1 MEQDLGHLFITSSS
15 FHLNKIDLKQC
26 LFKAI
31 IPHSLLATNLV
42 VKTQGYL
49 SPYYILLMVSVII
62 PLTSLITILY
72 NRCWAS

>member
-31 IPHSLLATNLV
+31 IPHSPLATNLV
-42 VKTQGYL
+42 IKTQGYL
-49 SPYYILLMVSVII
+49 SPYYILLMLSVII
-62 PLTSLITILY
+62 PPHLSNHHTL
-72 NRCWAS
+72 

>member
-15 FHLNKIDLKQC
+15 FYLNKIDLKQC

-31 IPHSLLATNLV
+31 IPHSPLATNLV
-42 VKTQGYL
+42 IKTQGYL
-49 SPYYILLMVSVII
+49 SPYYILLMLSVII
-62 PLTSLITILY
+62 LLTSLITILY